1 MNNLIPYEVLSESKE
16 VKFTYSDF
24 TISSSLAFMC
34 ITQNA
39 PKITNKKKSTTTDF
53 FSKVNQK

>member
-24 TISSSLAFMC
+24 TISSSLAFMS

-39 PKITNKKKSTTTDF
+39 TKITNKKKVYNHRLF
-53 FSKVNQK
+53 L